1 MKHILPTFL
10 TYIALITL
18 ALSLRAKPSTSHSLI
33 IDDSTGLS
41 VPPGFE
47 VDLVYKVDKKK
58 YGSWIS
64 MTFDKQGRLVVSDQY
79 KAGTFLIDLPY
90 VGQTLEESGITKLP
104 FDSGQW
110 GMLFAFDH
118 LYMVSQSKVV
128 RVPVLKNGEFGKEEK
143 LFQLY
148 GGSEHGPHSLIVT
161 EDGKGLYLV
170 AGNFAR
176 TPSFEKS
183 RIRTNWKDDI
193 LLENYAY
200 GHNGNGKA
208 PGGWVLK
215 FNPDGSDREII
226 NMGYRNPCDFALNRD
241 GEMFIYDAD
250 MEWDMGTPWYR
261 PTRINHGVSGGESG
275 WRATSKKWR
284 KYFPDTIGSVV
295 DVGPGS
301 PTGVITGINAKFPTQ
316 YRDAIFLCDWTFAT
330 IYSLH
335 LTPEGSSYRG
345 ETRTFLTNVNGSLP
359 LTDID
364 VGPDGHMYFCVG
376 GRKGQSYL
384 YRIRYT
390 GDNSTALSELDTTS
404 EHAKARKTRH
414 LLESFHGGPSP
425 KAIETAW
432 PFLKSKDYHLRY
444 AARIAIE
451 WQDPKTWAD
460 KAYDESNDLAAM
472 HALLGLAR
480 CDHPGSIQPSIN
492 RLLEVDFSK
501 LNKTDKLALLRT
513 YSVIMSR
520 AGKPS
525 QSQIYAIGNQLD
537 KYFPANDDN
546 LNEELCRLLCY
557 LQHPSVVSKTI
568 ALMKTTKA
576 VAPDFDPDVM
586 KRGSNYGKK
595 ILSTMDKSVAP
606 NILNI
611 HFLFCLKDVS
621 AGWTMEERKSYL
633 GELKKLLTK
642 KGGHYFSGYLQK
654 IRESAIANVP
664 EKDRLALQY
673 LTGEIKGMDLAKL
686 PRAKGPGVA
695 WTVDS
700 ALKAL
705 NEEPLA
711 GRSHT
716 NGKKMFS
723 AGLCIACHRFGNEG
737 GGVGPDLTHLAKRSD
752 YKSMLESTVHPNMV
766 VSNQFEQHEL
776 TMNDGSL
783 VIGKIVSEDKDHYSL
798 VQSGLQPLNLTEI
811 EKSKV
816 ASQKGSKISMM
827 PGGLINSMNANEL
840 KDLIAYF
847 VSAGDP
853 KHKVFRST
861 KKLAIELINA
871 VYGQEGNPEK
881 QIGVK
886 SIIQN
891 KINQM
896 EYEFVMNNEVAGK
909 DPANGVAKTLE
920 LTYKLD
926 GKTHTKKIRENQT
939 LSFFE

>member
-1 MKHILPTFL
+1 MKISLPH
-10 TYIALITL
+10 TL
-18 ALSLRAKPSTSHSLI
+18 ACLLIAISTLYTYAQKPPSQSLVV
-33 IDDSTGLS
+33 DDSTGLS

-47 VDLVYKVDKKK
+47 VDLVYKVDKQK

-64 MTFDKQGRLVVSDQY
+64 MTFDEQGRLVVSDQY
-79 KAGTFLIDLPY
+79 KAGTFLINVPR
-90 VGQTLEESGITKLP
+90 VGKTLTDSGITKLP

-128 RVPVLKNGEFGKEEK
+128 RVPVLGNGEFGKEEK
-143 LFQLY
+143 LFQLH

-183 RIRTNWKDDI
+183 RIRTNWNDDV

-200 GHNGNGKA
+200 GHNGKGKA

-226 NMGYRNPCDFALNRD
+226 SMGYRNPCDFALNRD
-241 GEMFIYDAD
+241 GEMFVYDAD

-335 LTPEGSSYRG
+335 LTPEGSSYSG

-390 GDNSTALSELDTTS
+390 GDDSTALSKLDTTS
-404 EHAKARKTRH
+404 ENAKARKARH
-414 LLESFHGGPSP
+414 LLESFHGGPNP

-451 WQDPKTWAD
+451 WQDPKSWAD
-460 KAYDESNDLAAM
+460 KAYDESNDLAAI

-480 CDHPGSIQPSIN
+480 CEHPESMQPSIN
-492 RLLEVDFSK
+492 RLLEVNFSK

-525 QSQIYAIGNQLD
+525 QSQTNAIGHQLD
-537 KYFPANDDN
+537 KHFPAKDDN
-546 LNEELCRLLCY
+546 LNEELCRLLCH
-557 LQHPSVVSKTI
+557 LEHPSVVTKTI

-576 VAPDFDPDVM
+576 VAPDFDPEVM

-595 ILSTMDKSVAP
+595 ILSTMDESVAP

-621 AGWTMEERKSYL
+621 TGWSMEERKSYL
-633 GELKKLLTK
+633 GELKELLTK

-664 EKDRLALQY
+664 EKDKLALQY
-673 LTGEIKGMDLAKL
+673 LTGEIKGIDLAKL
-686 PRAKGPGVA
+686 PHAKGPGVA

-700 ALKAL
+700 ALNVL

-711 GRSHT
+711 GRSHA

-752 YKSMLESTVHPNMV
+752 YKSMLESTIHPNMV

-776 TMNDGSL
+776 TMKDGSL
-783 VIGKIVSEDKDHYSL
+783 IIGKIVSEEKDHYSL
-798 VQSGLQPLNLTEI
+798 VQSGLQPMTFTKVEI
-811 EKSKV
+811 SKV
-816 ASQKGSKISMM
+816 ASKKGSKISMM
-827 PGGLINSMNANEL
+827 PGGLINSMNADEL

-861 KKLAIELINA
+861 KKLVIELIRA

-881 QIGVK
+881 QMGVQ

-891 KINQM
+891 KINQR
-896 EYEFVMNNEVAGK
+896 EYEFVMNNQIAGA
-909 DPANGVAKTLE
+909 DPANGVVKVLE
-920 LTYKLD
+920 LSYKLN
-926 GKTHTKKIRENQT
+926 GKTYTKKVRENQT
-939 LSFFE
+939 LSFID

>member
-1 MKHILPTFL
+1 MKHLLPH
-10 TYIALITL
+10 TL
-18 ALSLRAKPSTSHSLI
+18 ACLLLAVSTLCTHAQKSPSQNLVV
-33 IDDSTGLS
+33 DDSTGLS

-79 KAGTFLIDLPY
+79 KAGTFLIDLPQ
-90 VGQTLEESGITKLP
+90 VGKTLTESAIKKLP

-301 PTGVITGINAKFPTQ
+301 PTGVISGINAKFPTQ

-335 LTPEGSSYRG
+335 LTPKGSSYSG
-345 ETRTFLTNVNGSLP
+345 ETRTFLTNLNGSLP
-359 LTDID
+359 LTDVD

-390 GDNSTALSELDTTS
+390 GSDSTTLSKLDTTS

-414 LLESFHGGPSP
+414 MLESFHGGPNP
-425 KAIETAW
+425 KAVETAW
-432 PFLKSKDYHLRY
+432 PYLKSKDYHLRY

-451 WQDPKTWAD
+451 WQHPKSWAS
-460 KAYDESNDLAAM
+460 KAYDESNDLVAI

-480 CDHPGSIQPSIN
+480 CDQPESMQASIN
-492 RLLEVDFSK
+492 RLLQVNFSK

-520 AGKPS
+520 AGIPS
-525 QSQIYAIGNQLD
+525 QSQINAIGKQLD
-537 KYFPANDDN
+537 MHFPANDDN
-546 LNEELCRLLCY
+546 LNEELCRLLCH

-576 VAPDFDPDVM
+576 VAPDFDPEVM

-621 AGWTMEERKSYL
+621 TGWTMEERKSYL
-633 GELKKLLTK
+633 GELKELLTK

-673 LTGEIKGMDLAKL
+673 LTGEIKGIDLAKL

-700 ALKAL
+700 ALNTL

-711 GRSHT
+711 GRSHA

-752 YKSMLESTVHPNMV
+752 YKSMLESTIHPNMV

-776 TMNDGSL
+776 TMKDGSL
-783 VIGKIVSEDKDHYSL
+783 VIGKIVSEEKDHYSL
-798 VQSGLQPLNLTEI
+798 VQSGLQPLNLTKF

-816 ASQKGSKISMM
+816 ASKKGSKISMM

-896 EYEFVMNNEVAGK
+896 EYEFVMNNVVAGK
-909 DPANGVAKTLE
+909 DPANGVVKILE

-926 GKTHTKKIRENQT
+926 GKTHTKKVRENQSF
-939 LSFFE
+939 SFFE

>member
-1 MKHILPTFL
+1 M
-10 TYIALITL
+10 
-18 ALSLRAKPSTSHSLI
+18 HSLI
-33 IDDSTGLS
+33 KISLFLLPLVYYTSVLAKIPALGKLVEDPSTGIS
-41 VPPGFE
+41 VQPGFE
-47 VDLVYKVDKKK
+47 VDLVYKVDKQK

-64 MTFDKQGRLVVSDQY
+64 MSFDKKGRLVVSDQE
-79 KAGTFLIDLPY
+79 KAGTFLIDIPE
-90 VGQTLEESGITKLP
+90 VGQTLTDSAITKLP
-104 FDSGQW
+104 LASGQW

-118 LYMVSQSKVV
+118 LYMVSQSGVV
-128 RVPVLKNGEFGKEEK
+128 RVPILQNGEFGKEEK
-143 LFQLY
+143 IFQLY

-183 RIRTNWKDDI
+183 RISTNWKDDV

-215 FNPDGSDREII
+215 FNPDGSDREMI

-301 PTGVITGINAKFPTQ
+301 PTGVIAGITANFPTQ

-335 LTPEGSSYRG
+335 LTPKGSSYKG

-359 LTDID
+359 LTDVDIS
-364 VGPDGHMYFCVG
+364 PDGHLYFCVG

-384 YRIRYT
+384 YRVRYT
-390 GDNSTALSELDTTS
+390 GSESTALSKLDTTS
-404 EHAKARKTRH
+404 EHANARKTRH
-414 LLESFHGGPSP
+414 MLEAFHGEPNP
-425 KAIETAW
+425 EALETAW
-432 PFLKSKDYHLRY
+432 PYLRSEDYHLRY

-451 WQDPKTWAD
+451 WQDPQNWAD
-460 KAYDESNDLAAM
+460 KAYSETNDLAAI

-480 CDHPGSIQPSIN
+480 CDHQGTMRPSID
-492 RLLEVDFSK
+492 RLLQVNFAKLDKSSK
-501 LNKTDKLALLRT
+501 LAILRT

-520 AGKPS
+520 SGKPE
-525 QSQIYAIGNQLD
+525 QSQTDAIGKQLD
-537 KYFPANDDN
+537 VHYPTTDDN
-546 LNEELCRLLCY
+546 LNEELCRVLCFV
-557 LQHPSVVSKTI
+557 QHPSVVRKTV

-576 VAPDFDPDVM
+576 VTPDFDPEVL
-586 KRGSNYGKK
+586 KRGNNYGKK
-595 ILSTMDKSVAP
+595 ILSDMNENVAP

-611 HFLFCLKDVS
+611 HFLFCLKDVTS
-621 AGWTMEERKSYL
+621 GWSMEERKSYL
-633 GELKKLLTK
+633 GELKNLLSK
-642 KGGHYFSGYLQK
+642 KGGHYFAGNIQK

-673 LTGEIKGMDLAKL
+673 LTGEIKGIDLAKL
-686 PRAKGPGVA
+686 PRAKGPGVV

-700 ALKAL
+700 ALETLQK
-705 NEEPLA
+705 ESLA
-711 GRSHT
+711 GRSHA

-723 AGLCIACHRFGNEG
+723 AGLCVACHRFGDEG

-752 YKSMLESTVHPNMV
+752 YKSMLESTIHPNMV

-776 TMNDGSL
+776 TMKDGSL
-783 VIGKIVSEDKDHYSL
+783 VIGKIVTEEKDHYSL

-816 ASQKGSKISMM
+816 ASKKGSKFSMM

-853 KHKVFRST
+853 KHKIFRST

-881 QIGVK
+881 QIGVQ

-891 KINQM
+891 KINQR
-896 EYEFVMNNEVAGK
+896 EYEFVMNNQVAGK
-909 DPANGVAKTLE
+909 DPANGVAKILE